1 MAIGLSEHT
10 LMSFIALLLNLSG
23 ATLVYLASAQQQLL
37 TKSLPRVI
45 RIAALALL
53 VAGTA
58 CCVTAMG
65 NGAGLVTALTIWML
79 TWVAL
84 PYLAWWRSATAR
96 SGTR

>member
-1 MAIGLSEHT
+1 
-10 LMSFIALLLNLSG
+10 MSFIALLLNLSG
-23 ATLVYLASAQQQLL
+23 AALAYLTSAQQQLL
-37 TKSLPRVI
+37 AKSLSRMT

-53 VAGTA
+53 VAGAA
-58 CCVTAMG
+58 CCVSEMG
-65 NGAGLVTALTIWML
+65 SGAGLAAALAIWML